1 MTHTTSD
8 KSLNP
13 SLDKTMD
20 GSAESNQSTL
30 PKLSQKGWGL
40 LLGGALLLAGGTWG
54 ILQLTRSAPAPE
66 TALAP
71 ATTVDV
77 LTLRAQPM
85 ANTLD
90 LSGTIRPVDQATLS
104 TRVSGRII
112 YFPLEAGDRFQQG
125 DILARIDVQDIA
137 AQSSSAQAGVAQ
149 AQAELARSQATLS
162 QLRSQKLEA
171 QAALQLAQISQT
183 RAAQLQAQG
192 AVSQADLDAANTALN
207 QAEERVAQAE
217 SGIQQAQAAI
227 AQAQSAITQ
236 AQAGVQAAS
245 VNESYGTVIAPFDGI
260 VIEKMAYLGETTNP
274 FSMNGTALL
283 KIENPDRLQLEIA
296 VPEENLRF
304 VRVGQPVQVRVEAA
318 NETLNATI
326 EQIVP
331 AADPGSRSFLV
342 KIPLTSSDRLI
353 SGMFGR
359 IALPTGESQETVLIP
374 AAALIQRGQL
384 QGVYVVEPSTAQPN
398 SAQSVAVLRW
408 VKTGK
413 QQDGQIEIVSGL
425 MTGDRIVTS
434 DIAHLS
440 DGQAIAIQN

>member
-8 KSLNP
+8 ESLNAP
-13 SLDKTMD
+13 LDNAID
-20 GSAESNQSTL
+20 GSAQLHPSPN
-30 PKLSQKGWGL
+30 PSQRRWAL
-40 LLGGALLLAGGTWG
+40 LLGGTLLLAGGTWG
-54 ILQLTRSAPAPE
+54 MLQLTRSAPAPE
-66 TALAP
+66 VALVP
-71 ATTVDV
+71 ATAVDV
-77 LTLRAQPM
+77 LTLRAQPV
-85 ANTLD
+85 ASTLD
-90 LSGTIRPVDQATLS
+90 LSGTIRPVDQAVLS
-104 TRVSGRII
+104 TRVSGRIT
-112 YFPLEAGDRFQQG
+112 YFPLEAGDRFQKG
-125 DILARIDVQDIA
+125 DILARIDVQDMA

-183 RAAQLQAQG
+183 RTAQLQAKG
-192 AVSQADLDAANTALN
+192 AVSQADLDAANTTLN
-207 QAEERVAQAE
+207 QAQERVAQAE

-227 AQAQSAITQ
+227 AQAQSAIDQ
-236 AQAGVQAAS
+236 AQAGATAAS
-245 VNESYGTVIAPFDGI
+245 VNESYGTVVAPFDGI
-260 VIEKMAYLGETTNP
+260 VIEKMAYQGETTNP
-274 FSMNGTALL
+274 FSMDGTALL

-304 VRVGQPVQVRVEAA
+304 VRVGQPVQVRVDAA
-318 NETLNATI
+318 SATLSATI
-326 EQIVP
+326 GQIVP

-342 KIPLTSSDRLI
+342 KIPLTGSDRLI

-359 IALPTGESQETVLIP
+359 IALPTSESQETVLIP

-384 QGVYVVEPSTAQPN
+384 QGVYVVKPSAAQSS
-398 SAQSVAVLRW
+398 SAPSVAVLRW

-425 MTGDRIVTS
+425 AAGDRIVTS
-434 DIAHLS
+434 HIEQLS